1 MFPDRSGR
9 LVASTTQSAPGF
21 GCPATMPTGAHVW
34 NAPKV
39 VGRRERGRPLLSVG
53 EPRPEP
59 FHLSVRA
66 GLGDHIALPMAPTAV
81 GFRSDR
87 ITFEILEALAGATDV
102 RELMTQVYPL
112 LVRLVPADYGALG
125 VSASGR
131 LEDYEWTVADLP
143 SGFFKAYSA
152 LAAHDFVRD
161 SVVRLPNQVLRD
173 QDMIA
178 RTTLEKNP
186 FYRRAREV
194 GAPIEQVM
202 AVMLHVDER
211 WQGGLSLYR
220 DRRRPF
226 STAERERLQ
235 RVAPALANSVRR
247 CQLFDRAR
255 DFGSALDSLLSKQGN
270 ALIVAAA
277 SGIELARSS
286 NASALLEEWF
296 APSELSH
303 AELPA
308 PLTSALAEFARNP
321 GNVACRRWSR
331 SRSSSTLLVDF
342 SELESG
348 LGNTRWI
355 LRLRE
360 IPHVTT
366 LPPDWTAKLTPR
378 EREIVGCVAQ
388 GWDNRLI
395 GSELR
400 CAETTV
406 KRHLQNVFD
415 KLGVSTRAALQARLS
430 EWRLRMSNPVDDT

>member
-1 MFPDRSGR
+1 M
-9 LVASTTQSAPGF
+9 ATT
-21 GCPATMPTGAHVW
+21 
-34 NAPKV
+34 
-39 VGRRERGRPLLSVG
+39 
-53 EPRPEP
+53 
-59 FHLSVRA
+59 
-66 GLGDHIALPMAPTAV
+66 AL

-102 RELMTQVYPL
+102 RELMTEVYPL

-143 SGFFKAYSA
+143 SGFFEAYAA

-173 QDMIA
+173 QDMIQ
-178 RTTLEKNP
+178 RTMLEKNP
-186 FYRRAREV
+186 FYQRAREV

-226 STAERERLQ
+226 SAAERERLQ
-235 RVAPALANSVRR
+235 RIAPALANSVRR

-255 DFGSALDSLLSKQGN
+255 DFGSALDSLLSKQGG

-286 NASALLEEWF
+286 NASALLEEWV
-296 APSELSH
+296 APTEFSH
-303 AELPA
+303 AGLPA
-308 PLTSALAEFARNP
+308 PLTSALGELARNP
-321 GNVACRRWSR
+321 GNIACRRWSR
-331 SRSSSTLLVDF
+331 GGCSSTLLVDF
-342 SELESG
+342 SELE
-348 LGNTRWI
+348 LGVGNARWI
-355 LRLRE
+355 LRLRAV
-360 IPHVTT
+360 PHVTT
-366 LPPDWTAKLTPR
+366 LPPDWNAQLTLR

-395 GSELR
+395 ATELR

-415 KLGVSTRAALQARLS
+415 KLGVSSRTVLQARLS
-430 EWRLRMSNPVDDT
+430 EWRLRMSNPFDDT